1 MHLLTLTAAAAALVF
16 SSACQSTASGRAAAD
31 YTLVWLKSG
40 QRQQLT
46 PEEQR
51 TVFGGHFANMQRLA
65 RERHLLV
72 AGPFGKER
80 SDTSLRGIFVFDT
93 DARERARAW
102 AESDPG
108 FQAGVFRMEYASLR
122 TDAPLRELLRV
133 ELEQQDAIAASGRTP
148 APGEN
153 GRAFALLFGED
164 GEVVERELRGHPSV
178 LLLGR
183 LQGNKGFAVV
193 DAVDVAAAATA
204 LGAALVRIGPH
215 RLEPWF
221 ASRNLER
228 LPQL

>member
-1 MHLLTLTAAAAALVF
+1 VHLPTLAAAAAALALG
-16 SSACQSTASGRAAAD
+16 ACQSAAPGPQARD

-40 QRQQLT
+40 PKQQLSAD
-46 PEEQR
+46 EQR
-51 TVFGGHFANMQRLA
+51 TVFAGHFANMERLA
-65 RERHLLV
+65 REGHLLL

-80 SDTSLRGIFVFDT
+80 GDTSLRGIFVLDT
-93 DARERARAW
+93 DSAEMARAW

-108 FQAGVFRMEYASLR
+108 FQAGVFRMEYAPLR
-122 TDAPLRELLRV
+122 TDAPLRALLRV
-133 ELEQQDAIAASGRTP
+133 EIEQQDAIKATGRTP

-153 GRAFALLFGED
+153 GRGFALLFGDE
-164 GEVVERELRGHPSV
+164 GEAVERELSGHPAV
-178 LLLGR
+178 LLVGR
-183 LQGNKGFAVV
+183 LGGEKGFAVV
-193 DAVDVAAAATA
+193 DAADGKAAAAA